1 VSRSKGPL
9 LALSILAF
17 GLGLAA
23 TSVAQDPYGDDAAP
37 KPRAAK
43 PAKPAAKPAKPAAA
57 APTAVPAAAP
67 TAVPAAAPTAAPSA
81 APAASMNPATGL
93 PNWHPPIGGPTPQP
107 QPPTRPGHDQQQK
120 LRDMVEQLKR
130 EKGGA
135 PAEPVEAKGRK
146 YPRDEH
152 GYCIGQG
159 PTDPPKN
166 VNLFHGWLGVD
177 NARAVPPPPRRVE
190 GETGFFAERLGS
202 PAWWKW
208 RLTPNPYRYENHD
221 DECDPRNT
229 PIPLL
234 ANLINFAALMFIV
247 TRFGAK
253 PVAEALKKRRDSV
266 MSEIDRARAIKESAE
281 ARLAEY
287 EADIQQLD
295 VKLETLQKQ
304 YADEAALEEKR
315 LREDLAQ
322 ARDRLLSD
330 ASFRIEQEGK
340 STRDR
345 LSREALDGALD
356 AAEALLRTSVKG
368 ADHDRLCEE
377 FLDQLGTTLAKS
389 DGVSTNGTTSGAST

>member
-1 VSRSKGPL
+1 VTRSKRPL
-9 LALSILAF
+9 VAVAIVAVALGVA
-17 GLGLAA
+17 GAA
-23 TSVAQDPYGDDAAP
+23 AAQNDPYADP
-37 KPRAAK
+37 EPRAV
-43 PAKPAAKPAKPAAA
+43 KPAAKPVANPAGTAARKVARA
-57 APTAVPAAAP
+57 APTAE
-67 TAVPAAAPTAAPSA
+67 PTAAPSA
-81 APAASMNPATGL
+81 APAASVNPATGL

-107 QPPTRPGHDQQQK
+107 QPPMRPGHDQQQK
-120 LRDMVEQLKR
+120 MREMIEQLRR

-135 PAEPVEAKGRK
+135 PAEVVEAKARK
-146 YPRDEH
+146 YPRDDH

-177 NARAVPPPPRRVE
+177 NARAVPAPPRRVD
-190 GETGFFAERLGS
+190 GETGFIAERLGS
-202 PAWWKW
+202 SAWWKW
-208 RLTPNPYRYENHD
+208 RLTPYPYRYENHD

-234 ANLINFAALMFIV
+234 ANLINFAALMFLV

-253 PVAEALKKRRDSV
+253 PIAEALKKRRDAV
-266 MSEIDRARAIKESAE
+266 MSEIDRAREIKASAE

-287 EADIQQLD
+287 EADIEQLD
-295 VKLETLQKQ
+295 VKLETLRKQ

-322 ARDRLLSD
+322 ARDRLLTD

-345 LSREALDGALD
+345 LSREALDEALG
-356 AAEALLRTSVKG
+356 AAESLLGKSVKD

-377 FLDQLGTTLAKS
+377 FLDQIGTTL
-389 DGVSTNGTTSGAST
+389 STAEGLKANGATPGASS